1 MTKRQFTAEYK
12 TKIVLELLR
21 EEQNLSEI
29 ASKNDI
35 SPNQLRN
42 WKREFLENAAKAF
55 SGSKQER
62 EAKYRDKVT
71 EEEKQEP
78 GKVIDLMDALKA
90 SVKNA
95 KNLILPTIAD
105 IIRIDTEIKE
115 EIYKKYEEN

>member
-1 MTKRQFTAEYK
+1 MPKRKVRIEMTKRQFTAEYK
-12 TKIVLELLR
+12 TKIVQELLR

-71 EEEKQEP
+71 EEEKQELMA
-78 GKVIDLMDALKA
+78 KVGQLTIENDWLK
-90 SVKNA
+90 
-95 KNLILPTIAD
+95 
-105 IIRIDTEIKE
+105 
-115 EIYKKYEEN
+115 KKAAQVFGPDYEKKFNKPQF